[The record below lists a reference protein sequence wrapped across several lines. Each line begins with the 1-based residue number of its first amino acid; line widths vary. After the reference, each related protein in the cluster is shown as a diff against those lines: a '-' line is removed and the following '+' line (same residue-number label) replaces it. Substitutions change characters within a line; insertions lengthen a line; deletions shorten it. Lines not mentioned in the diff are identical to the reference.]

1 MFLFYLS
8 NLYSILLLLHQ
19 NSIIFEEEKLIDVTN
34 RMKWNGLEWNESG
47 WKKKTTQSPILKIG
61 KEKTQK
67 KDHVHKLPASDTL
80 NILLNANF
88 LLKIGRMLAIKLHK
102 SKTNSIPLNQ
112 ILFLFFRYLLLDCR
126 IWRVRKKGWR
136 RTN

>member
-47 WKKKTTQSPILKIG
+47 WKKNGSKSNFENRERENT
-61 KEKTQK
+61 K
-67 KDHVHKLPASDTL
+67 KNHVHKLPASDTL